1 MKKAIITTLGFL
13 LLAALFLAGCGASLT
28 GSGNLKTEEHTFSGF
43 TNVDVSSAFEFSII
57 KGDSYGVSVTV
68 DDNVL
73 EKLRVTKDGD
83 TLKID
88 FKAGVFVGR
97 VTLEAVV
104 TMPQLRGLAVSGASH
119 GTVSGFSST
128 ENLSLDLSGASTVTG
143 DITVGDA
150 GFELSGASTVELKGS
165 ATNLIATVGGSSR
178 LKLADFV
185 VTNADVTLGGSSNGT
200 VNLSGRLDADLGGSA
215 ELSYLGEPTMGNI
228 NTGGSSKIGKQ

>member
-104 TMPQLRGLAVSGASH
+104 TMPQLRGLTVSGASH
-119 GTVSGFSST
+119 GTVSGFSSA
-128 ENLSLDLSGASTVTG
+128 ENLAFDLSGASTVTG

-150 GFELSGASTVELKGS
+150 AFELSGASTVELEGS
-165 ATNLIATVGGSSR
+165 ATNLVANASGASH
-178 LKLADFV
+178 LKLGDYV
-185 VTNADVTLGGSSNGT
+185 VTNADVTLSGSSDGT
-200 VNLSGRLDADLGGSA
+200 VSLSGRLDADLSGSA
-215 ELSYLGEPTMGNI
+215 KLSYIGEPSMGNI
-228 NTGGSSKIGKQ
+228 DTSGSSKIGKQ